1 MKSGQEIKSGRPNY
15 FHLNN
20 NSIWDRPLLPTKIEF
35 IIIAIYIQKIAKRY
49 NTFILQ
55 HIREKNGRL

>member
-20 NSIWDRPLLPTKIEF
+20 NSIWDRPLLPTKIDF
-35 IIIAIYIQKIAKRY
+35 LIIAINIKKIAERYKTYIQ
-49 NTFILQ
+49 Q
-55 HIREKNGRL
+55 IREIK